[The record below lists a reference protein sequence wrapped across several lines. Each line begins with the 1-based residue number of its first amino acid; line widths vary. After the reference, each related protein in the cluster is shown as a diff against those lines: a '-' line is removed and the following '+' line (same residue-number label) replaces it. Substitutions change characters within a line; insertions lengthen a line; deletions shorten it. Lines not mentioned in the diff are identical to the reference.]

1 MEIEYLIDTFCEN
14 GHDRLILQKIINNF
28 EKKIPSTNSNNN
40 NNNNTNTTTNN
51 NNNNT
56 EKSKQLP
63 FLEYQKL
70 EQNQT
75 RNTKVWI

>member
-1 MEIEYLIDTFCEN
+1 MFCEN
-14 GHDRLILQKIINNF
+14 GHDRIILQKIINNF

-40 NNNNTNTTTNN
+40 NNNNNTNNTTNN